1 MKKIAC
7 LLCLAMLLSLFT
19 ACAANDKQ
27 PDNTDKT
34 STTTET
40 AATDGEIL
48 KFALV
53 GPLTGAG
60 AQYGLAYRMLIYGVI
75 MVVVVLFMPSGLM
88 GKYNFRQL
96 KESWLLKKHEQTER
110 REKNG

>member
-1 MKKIAC
+1 MVILGGLGSLPGTFLGAIVLT
-7 LLCLAMLLSLFT
+7 LLPELLR
-19 ACAANDKQ
+19 
-27 PDNTDKT
+27 
-34 STTTET
+34 
-40 AATDGEIL
+40 
-48 KFALV
+48 
-53 GPLTGAG
+53 
-60 AQYGLAYRMLIYGVI
+60 GLSEYRMLIYGVI